1 MEYNDKLKDYSM
13 LNNGT
18 IDIDDGKQYK
28 VSLTEKL
35 NVEYTVKFIKKDKTV
50 YGIERNLKSFYDN
63 AVDYYKTDIKA
74 KLV

>member
-13 LNNGT
+13 LNNGI
-18 IDIDDGKQYK
+18 IDIDDGKQYN
-28 VSLTEKL
+28 VSLSEKM

-50 YGIERNLKSFYDN
+50 YGTERSLKSFYDN

-74 KLV
+74 KLL